1 MTAIRPP
8 EHIITENQV
17 PTAPGFFRWTVERYH
32 RLIESG
38 QLDENDRLELMF
50 GQIVPKMP
58 IGKLHAQC
66 LSLVL
71 DYFFVKFGM
80 SYSYRPQ
87 SPISL
92 LGHSEP
98 EPDFTIVERK
108 NYALSKKHPTTED
121 ILLLI
126 EISDTT
132 LAYDRGDKAR
142 LFAMAGID
150 EYWIIN
156 LEGQK
161 LEVHLKPEPETGVYT
176 QITHYKPGEIAHSPF
191 CGEVDPADLIP
202 ESGSN

>member
-1 MTAIRPP
+1 MTAMRPP

-17 PTAPGFFRWTVERYH
+17 PTAPGFYRWTVERYH

-38 QLDENDRLELMF
+38 QLNENDRLELMF

-58 IGKLHAQC
+58 IGELHALC
-66 LSLVL
+66 LSMLNK
-71 DYFFVKFGM
+71 YFVSKFGFE
-80 SYSYRPQ
+80 YGYRFQ
-87 SPISL
+87 SPIGL

-98 EPDFTIVERK
+98 EPDFAIVK
-108 NYALSKKHPTTED
+108 DLIYDKSYGHPKADD
-121 ILLLI
+121 IHLLI

-142 LFAMAGID
+142 LFAMASIA

-176 QITHYKPGEIAHSPF
+176 QITHYKLGEIASSPF
-191 CGEVDPADLIP
+191 CGEVNPADLIP
-202 ESGSN
+202 ESGED